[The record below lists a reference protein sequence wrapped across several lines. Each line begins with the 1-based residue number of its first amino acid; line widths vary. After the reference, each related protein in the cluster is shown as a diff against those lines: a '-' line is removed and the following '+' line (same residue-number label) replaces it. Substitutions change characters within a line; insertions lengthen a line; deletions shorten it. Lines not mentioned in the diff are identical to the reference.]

1 MKQLFDFTRVANRG
15 EFWTV
20 QLITAV
26 LQIMLLSM
34 MANSPGAVWLIVIAM
49 LAMVIVQLATLV
61 ARIRDT
67 GNNVLWIIACF
78 IPYIGLIAWIVFGCL
93 ETKKNSVL

>member
-34 MANSPGAVWLIVIAM
+34 MANAPGAVWLIVIAI

-67 GNNVLWIIACF
+67 GNNVLWILACF

-93 ETKKNSVL
+93 ETKKA

>member
-1 MKQLFDFTRVANRG
+1 MKQLFDFTRVADRG

-34 MANSPGAVWLIVIAM
+34 MANAPGAVWLIVIAI

-67 GNNVLWIIACF
+67 GNNVLWILACF

-93 ETKKNSVL
+93 ESKKS

>member
-1 MKQLFDFTRVANRG
+1 MKQLFDFTRVAKRG

-20 QLITAV
+20 QIVSV
-26 LQIMLLSM
+26 LLQFMLLSM
-34 MANSPGAVWLIVIAM
+34 MANASGAVWLIVIAI

-67 GNNVLWIIACF
+67 GNNVLWILACF
-78 IPYIGLIAWIVFGCL
+78 IPYICLVAWIVFGCL
-93 ETKKNSVL
+93 ESKKS

>member
-1 MKQLFDFTRVANRG
+1 MKQLFDFTRVADRG

-34 MANSPGAVWLIVIAM
+34 MANAPGAVWLIVIAI

-67 GNNVLWIIACF
+67 GNNVLWILACF
-78 IPYIGLIAWIVFGCL
+78 IPYIGLIAWVVFGCL
-93 ETKKNSVL
+93 ETKENK